1 MTPQRF
7 EFRVYGPVSEDARHA
22 LSGLA
27 VVDAP
32 PETIIVG
39 EVMDESHMHGV
50 LALIRSLDLH
60 LVSMHEVQD

>member
-7 EFRVYGPVSEDARHA
+7 EFRVNGPLSEDARHA
-22 LSGLA
+22 LCDMA

-32 PETIIVG
+32 SETIIVG
-39 EVMDESHMHGV
+39 EVMDESHLHGV

-60 LVSMHEVQD
+60 LVSMHEVQG